1 VNNKTIIGQI
11 QHGSGFYEKKSRR
24 AGDKEIDNRQYNL
37 MNGSFFATKKSLEA
51 IKPKIT

>member
-1 VNNKTIIGQI
+1 MNNKIIIGQI

-37 MNGSFFATKKSLEA
+37 MNGSFFRDEKELISL
-51 IKPKIT
+51 